1 MSFCFGG
8 WSDLN
13 RVKATVRWTVAA
25 EGLTEANNYFCP
37 WAKMQTNLAGTFRI
51 SKVIRIFRQLHA
63 KF

>member
-1 MSFCFGG
+1 M
-8 WSDLN
+8 N